1 MPKLSIIIPCYY
13 SEKNLPSTT
22 AELLENEKRFPDDI
36 TFEYVMVDDGSKD
49 NTLALLKSFK
59 QSYPDKV
66 KIVKLSGNFGSYNAI
81 QAGMKHATG
90 DLNVVITDDL
100 QDPPELMLQM
110 VEYWRK
116 GFKLVIANR
125 NEREDS
131 FVNRFFAVMFQK
143 MIKRFALPNLPKG
156 GFDYCLFDKKL
167 REEVV
172 SLNESNTNSLYL
184 LLWLKYDFVSIP
196 YTRRKRVIGKSR
208 WTLSKK
214 IKLFIDSF
222 VSFSYFPLRLIT
234 ISGLLLGLIS
244 FVYAGYV
251 IFARL
256 SGMIAVQGWTTMMVV
271 FLLVSAFQM
280 TALGIIGEYLWRNLD
295 LSRKRP
301 PYIVEEVL

>member
-1 MPKLSIIIPCYY
+1 MHKLSIIIPCYF
-13 SEKNLPSTT
+13 SEKNLPYTM
-22 AELLENEKRFPDDI
+22 AELLENEKRFPGDI
-36 TFEYVMVDDGSKD
+36 EFEYIMVDDGSKD
-49 NTLALLKSFK
+49 NTIALLKSFK
-59 QSYPDKV
+59 QTYPDKI
-66 KIVKLSGNFGSYNAI
+66 KIIKLSGNFGSYNAI

-110 VEYWRK
+110 VNYWRK

-125 NEREDS
+125 SEREDS
-131 FVNRFFAVMFQK
+131 LINRFFAELFQK
-143 MIKRFALPNLPKG
+143 MIKRFALPNMPKG

-208 WTLSKK
+208 WTISKK

-244 FVYAGYV
+244 FVYATYV

-256 SGMIAVQGWTTMMVV
+256 SGLIAVQGWTTLMVV

-301 PYIVEEVL
+301 PYIIDEVL